1 MQRAALRK
9 EGTLGSLELEL
20 AREGKDRV
28 ITVASVADLYVV
40 VYTPP
45 AIRVNPHNK
54 KERALLHI

>member
-1 MQRAALRK
+1 M
-9 EGTLGSLELEL
+9 
-20 AREGKDRV
+20 

-54 KERALLHI
+54 KERALLHL